1 LSFGP
6 AADDVNKADDD
17 TDDAARKAV
26 K

>member
-6 AADDVNKADDD
+6 AADDVNKAADD
-17 TDDAARKAV
+17 TDDAAKKAV